1 MPKSKTYEEFVNKFK
16 PKLTTD
22 DCYTPAPV
30 YDAIKGWAC
39 SRYGIKPD
47 TIVRPFYPGGDYEN
61 FEYPPGC
68 CVLDNPPFSILARIV
83 DFYNVRHINYFLFAP
98 GLTCLNY
105 AKRANIV
112 IGADV
117 VYSNGAD
124 IATAFVT
131 NLSGD
136 TLLECSPA
144 LTDAIRAANKL
155 VNPKKQFPA
164 FEYPDELL
172 SVQFPLKL
180 SRHPAPFKLSR
191 EDAIQIRRLD
201 NMDKIK
207 KQPYGTCYLLSPSAT
222 RDKLAAEKASRE
234 RKEQDKEQDKKQK
247 IKIKLSERERN
258 LINDL

>member
-1 MPKSKTYEEFVNKFK
+1 MPKSNTYDEFVNKFK

-39 SRYGIKPD
+39 SRYGINPD

-61 FEYPPGC
+61 FEYPAGC
-68 CVLDNPPFSILARIV
+68 CVLDNPPFSILAKII
-83 DFYNVRHINYFLFAP
+83 DFYNSRHINYFLFAP

-105 AKRANIV
+105 AKRTNIV
-112 IGADV
+112 TGAEV
-117 VYSNGAD
+117 VYTNGAH

-136 TLLECSPA
+136 IMLECSPA
-144 LTDAIRAANKL
+144 LTDAIIAANKL

-172 SVQFPLKL
+172 SIQFPLKL
-180 SRHPAPFKLSR
+180 QHYPVPFKLRR
-191 EDAIQIRRLD
+191 EDAIQVRHLD

-207 KQPYGTCYLLSPSAT
+207 KTAIRHGLSFVPVRHA
-222 RDKLAAEKASRE
+222 
-234 RKEQDKEQDKKQK
+234 
-247 IKIKLSERERN
+247 
-258 LINDL
+258 

>member
-61 FEYPPGC
+61 FEYPAGC
-68 CVLDNPPFSILARIV
+68 CVLDNPPFSILAKIV
-83 DFYNVRHINYFLFAP
+83 DFYNARHINYFLFAP

-105 AKRANIV
+105 AKRTNIV
-112 IGADV
+112 IGAEV

-136 TLLECSPA
+136 ILLECSPA
-144 LTDAIRAANKL
+144 LTDAIIAANKL
-155 VNPKKQFPA
+155 VNPKKKFPA

-180 SRHPAPFKLSR
+180 QRYPVPFKLRR
-191 EDAIQIRRLD
+191 EDAIQVGHLD

-234 RKEQDKEQDKKQK
+234 RKERKEQDKPK
-247 IKIKLSERERN
+247 IKIELSERERN

>member
-61 FEYPPGC
+61 FEYPAGC
-68 CVLDNPPFSILARIV
+68 CVLDNPPFSILAKIV
-83 DFYNVRHINYFLFAP
+83 DFYNARHINYFLFAP

-105 AKRANIV
+105 AKRTNIV
-112 IGADV
+112 IGATV
-117 VYSNGAD
+117 VYSNGAK

-136 TLLECSPA
+136 ILLECSPA
-144 LTDAIRAANKL
+144 LTDAITAANKL

-172 SVQFPLKL
+172 SIQFPLKL
-180 SRHPAPFKLSR
+180 QSSPVPFKLRR
-191 EDAIQIRRLD
+191 EDAIQVRHLD

-234 RKEQDKEQDKKQK
+234 RKEQDKKSKPK
-247 IKIKLSERERN
+247 IKIELSERERN

>member
-1 MPKSKTYEEFVNKFK
+1 MPKSKTYDEFVNKFK

-39 SRYGIKPD
+39 PRYGINPD

-61 FEYPPGC
+61 FEYPAGC

-83 DFYNVRHINYFLFAP
+83 DFYNARHINYFLFAP
-98 GLTCLNY
+98 GLTCLQY
-105 AKRANIV
+105 AKRTNIV
-112 IGADV
+112 IGGNI
-117 VYSNGAD
+117 VYENGAY

-136 TLLECSPA
+136 ILLECSPA
-144 LTDAIRAANKL
+144 LTDAIVAANKL

-164 FEYPDELL
+164 FEYPNELL

-180 SRHPAPFKLSR
+180 QRYPVPFKLRR
-191 EDAIQIRRLD
+191 EDAIQVRHLD

-234 RKEQDKEQDKKQK
+234 RKEQDKKNKPK
-247 IKIKLSERERN
+247 IKIELSERERN
-258 LINDL
+258 LINDLH

>member
-39 SRYGIKPD
+39 SRYGITPD

-61 FEYPPGC
+61 FEYPAGC
-68 CVLDNPPFSILARIV
+68 CVLDNPPFSILARII
-83 DFYNVRHINYFLFAP
+83 DFYNARHINYFLFAP
-98 GLTCLNY
+98 GLTCLNH
-105 AKRANIV
+105 AKRTNIV
-112 IGADV
+112 IGAEV
-117 VYSNGAD
+117 VYSNGAH

-131 NLSGD
+131 NLSRGI
-136 TLLECSPA
+136 LLECSPA
-144 LTDAIRAANKL
+144 LTDAIVTANKL

-172 SVQFPLKL
+172 SIQFSLKL
-180 SRHPAPFKLSR
+180 QRYPVPFKLRR
-191 EDAIQIRRLD
+191 EDAIQVRHLD

-207 KQPYGTCYLLSPSAT
+207 KQPYGTCWLLSPSAT

-234 RKEQDKEQDKKQK
+234 RKEQGDKSKMKMK
-247 IKIKLSERERN
+247 IKIELSERERN